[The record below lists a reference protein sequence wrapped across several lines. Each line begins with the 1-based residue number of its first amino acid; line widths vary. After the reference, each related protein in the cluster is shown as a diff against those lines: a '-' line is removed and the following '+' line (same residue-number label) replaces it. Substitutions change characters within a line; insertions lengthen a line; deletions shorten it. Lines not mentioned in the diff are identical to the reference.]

1 VPPDHGRAGDITE
14 ENHVHEQHRT
24 MVVLLPV
31 YQPSHHLPTLMTE
44 LRRQAP
50 RCRFVIVDDGSGPAA
65 AEVLRQA
72 ENLGGTVLRHP
83 ANRGKGAALKTGFR
97 YAQEQHPGL
106 DVVCADADGQHSV
119 ADIARVADRVRDT
132 GHTVLGV
139 RRFAENVP
147 LRSKVGNT
155 VTQVLFRAATG
166 RGVQDT
172 QTGLRAYPA
181 SLLGWLRTVPGERF
195 EYEMN
200 VLLEAARAAHRIEE
214 VVITTTY
221 LDDNASSH
229 FSVLSDSARIYWPLL
244 RYAAASLLAPARA
257 AR

>member
-1 VPPDHGRAGDITE
+1 VQPANRS
-14 ENHVHEQHRT
+14 

-31 YQPSHHLPTLMTE
+31 YQPGDHLPTLMTD
-44 LRRQAP
+44 LRAAAP
-50 RCRFVIVDDGSGPAA
+50 HCHVVIVDDGSGPAA

-83 ANRGKGAALKTGFR
+83 RNQGKGLALKTGFR
-97 YAQEQHPGL
+97 YAAEHRPGL
-106 DVVCADADGQHSV
+106 DVICADADGQHSV
-119 ADIARVADRVRDT
+119 TDIVRVADHVHT
-132 GHTVLGV
+132 SGHTTLGV

-166 RGVQDT
+166 QGVQDT
-172 QTGLRAYPA
+172 QTGLRAYPG

-195 EYEMN
+195 EYEMK
-200 VLLEAARAAHRIEE
+200 VLLEAARAGHPIDQ

-221 LDDNASSH
+221 LNENASSH
-229 FSVLSDSARIYWPLL
+229 FSALSDSARIYWPLL
-244 RYAAASLLAPARA
+244 RYALTARQISTKSGSSSTG
-257 AR
+257 

>member
-1 VPPDHGRAGDITE
+1 
-14 ENHVHEQHRT
+14 
-24 MVVLLPV
+24 MVVLLPA
-31 YQPSHHLPTLMTE
+31 YQPGHHLPTLITE
-44 LRRQAP
+44 LRRTAP
-50 RCRFVIVDDGSGPAA
+50 GCQVVIVDDGSGPAA
-65 AEVLRQA
+65 AQVLRQA

-83 ANRGKGAALKTGFR
+83 RNQGKGRALKTGFG
-97 YAQEQHPGL
+97 YAAERHPGL

-119 ADIARVADRVRDT
+119 ADIVRVADRVQET

-139 RRFAENVP
+139 RRFADDVP
-147 LRSKVGNT
+147 LRSKVGNA

-172 QTGLRAYPA
+172 QTGLRAYPGA
-181 SLLGWLRTVPGERF
+181 LLDWLRAVPGERF

-200 VLLEAARAAHRIEE
+200 VLLAAARAGHRIDE

-229 FSVLSDSARIYWPLL
+229 FSPLSDSVRIYWPLL
-244 RYAAASLLAPARA
+244 RYAATSLLTSARA